1 MHILIDA
8 TGAIAGYTNTSSY
21 PVDPGQTLV
30 EAPPEFTTDAADEW
44 FVQDG
49 VLVRDAALAL
59 SRAQA
64 ERIARIKTEAAAQ
77 IEAIAWKLERV
88 QEREAAGWAVLS
100 DVDAVLAEREAVR
113 RSSDAAEQAVMQLT
127 DIDAVRAFTWQPD
140 AVAVPLPNRV
150 TRAAFLDALAAQGET
165 VISGIV
171 QAKDASPSLMTWWT
185 YFDQAEYIAG
195 TDPRLAP
202 GLQGLEIA
210 GLLPVGGAAAV
221 MALVNGG
228 AA

>member
-21 PVDPGQTLV
+21 LIGVGQSLI
-30 EAPPEFTTDAADEW
+30 EAPPEFDLNAADEW
-44 FVQDG
+44 FVSNG
-49 VLVRDAALAL
+49 VLTHDIAMALD
-59 SRAQA
+59 RAKA
-64 ERIARIKTEAAAQ
+64 ERIARIKTEAAER

-88 QEREAAGWAVLS
+88 KEREAAGWAVLG
-100 DVDAVLAEREAVR
+100 DVDVVLAEREAVR
-113 RSSDAAEQAVMQLT
+113 RSSNAAEQDVMALT

-140 AVAVPLPNRV
+140 AVAVPLPRRV
-150 TRAAFLDALAAQGET
+150 TRAAFLDALAAQGT
-165 VISGIV
+165 NIISGIL
-171 QAKDASPSLMTWWT
+171 QAKDANPSLLTWWT

-210 GLLPVGGAAAV
+210 GLLPVGGAQAV
-221 MALVNGG
+221 LNIVNGVT
-228 AA
+228 A